1 MSTDENNRV
10 RVRALFAASIETHRK
25 AAAALTDVIADAAEL
40 IARTL
45 SGGGKILCCGNGG
58 SAADAQHFAA
68 ELVNRFEIERPARA
82 ALALTTDSSILTSV
96 ANDRDYARVFA
107 RQVEALGRGG
117 DLLLAISTS
126 GASENVNQ
134 AIASAHAGD
143 LRVIALGGGDG
154 GAMARVLRAGDV
166 EIRVPSDS
174 TARVQE
180 VHVLALHCLCDVSD
194 RLLAATPAEAP
205 A

>member
-1 MSTDENNRV
+1 MNTDENNRE
-10 RVRALFAASIETHRK
+10 RVRALFTASIETHRK
-25 AAAALTDVIADAAEL
+25 AAAALTDAVADAAEL
-40 IARTL
+40 VARTL

-68 ELVNRFEIERPARA
+68 ELVNRFECERPARA

-96 ANDRDYARVFA
+96 ANDRDYSRVFA
-107 RQVEALGRGG
+107 RQVEALGRAG

-143 LRVIALGGGDG
+143 VRVIALGGGDG
-154 GAMARVLRAGDV
+154 GAMARALRAGDV

-174 TARVQE
+174 TARIQE
-180 VHVLALHCLCDVSD
+180 VHVLVLHCLCDVSD
-194 RLLAATPAEAP
+194 RLLAATPVEAP

>member
-1 MSTDENNRV
+1 MNADDKNDARE

-25 AAAALTDVIADAAEL
+25 AADALTEALAAGAGL
-40 IARTL
+40 VARTL
-45 SGGGKILCCGNGG
+45 SGGGKILSCGNGG

-68 ELVNRFEIERPARA
+68 ELVNRFESERPARA

-96 ANDRDYARVFA
+96 ANDYDYSRVFA
-107 RQVEALGRGG
+107 RQVEALGRAG

-126 GASENVNQ
+126 GDSENVNE
-134 AIASAHAGD
+134 AIASAHAGN
-143 LRVIALGGGDG
+143 LRVLALGGGDG
-154 GAMARVLRAGDV
+154 GAMARALRPGDV

-180 VHVLALHCLCDVSD
+180 VHVLALHCLCDLSD
-194 RLLAATPAEAP
+194 RLLADAP

>member
-1 MSTDENNRV
+1 MNADDKNDARE

-25 AAAALTDVIADAAEL
+25 AADALTEAIVAGARL

-45 SGGGKILCCGNGG
+45 SGGGKILSCGNGG

-68 ELVNRFEIERPARA
+68 ELVNRFESERPARA

-96 ANDRDYARVFA
+96 ANDYDYSRVFA
-107 RQVEALGRGG
+107 RQVEALGRAG

-126 GASENVNQ
+126 GGSKNVNE

-143 LRVIALGGGDG
+143 LRVLALGGGDG
-154 GAMARVLRAGDV
+154 GAMARALHPGDV

-174 TARVQE
+174 TARIQE
-180 VHVLALHCLCDVSD
+180 VHVLALHCLCDLSD
-194 RLLAATPAEAP
+194 RLLANGPRPE
-205 A
+205 